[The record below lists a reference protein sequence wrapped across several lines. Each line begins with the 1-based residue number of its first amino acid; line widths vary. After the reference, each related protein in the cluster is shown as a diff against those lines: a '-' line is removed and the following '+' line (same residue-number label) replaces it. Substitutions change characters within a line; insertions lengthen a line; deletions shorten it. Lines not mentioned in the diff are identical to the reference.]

1 MNIGQWALSVGEE
14 ETHMNPSIVTRV
26 NNLYTL
32 LHAFSY
38 LHVHISVF

>member
-14 ETHMNPSIVTRV
+14 EIQMSPSIVTRD

-38 LHVHISVF
+38 